1 MTDITKENKIPSV
14 EAIHDEWCKHL
25 KDGSIDALYPFWF
38 FQKEPKKETKMEVSP
53 SELKQI
59 FEEMAYEGYSEH
71 SGEEILEMVLKLKD
85 KDLIFDIN
93 AEMMKFITFANRLIY
108 HTPRT
113 ITASTEFLLG
123 NIPELIASLQNI
135 VILLE
140 DKDDEE
146 DKD

>member
-1 MTDITKENKIPSV
+1 MNDNTEQNKIPSV
-14 EAIHDEWCKHL
+14 EAIHDEWSKHL
-25 KDGSIDALYPFWF
+25 KGGSIDALYPFWF
-38 FQKEPKKETKMEVSP
+38 FPKEPKKEKDMDVSL

-59 FEEMAYEGYSEH
+59 FEGMAYEGYSEH

-123 NIPELIASLQNI
+123 NIPELISSLQNI
-135 VILLE
+135 VSMIE
-140 DKDDEE
+140 DKEDEE
-146 DKD
+146 DE